1 MKTCYGLCVVLGQV
15 DDSCLSRSM
24 ETTCCVQTTSAEEKG
39 LIYEELKEQYH
50 LVLDVECMNLL

>member
-1 MKTCYGLCVVLGQV
+1 
-15 DDSCLSRSM
+15 M

-50 LVLDVECMNLL
+50 LVLDVECMNLLYMRTTHLKARLCTDRSYDS